1 MNSLGLSKANERR
14 SLGEQYQFELE
25 SPECFD
31 QRVCYFRIGGPSM
44 VYAKAFFDL
53 QLEFARK
60 VAVLSGLPL
69 EPVLLRYTNFY
80 IRFGLGRDFDAAHP
94 TWQAYLI
101 GLQDA
106 QDQPDWTYS
115 FYLMHSERLAGPP
128 VEATFGCFS
137 YALSRGDRIRLHFQN
152 ADTQGHS
159 SLGIACLGQRR
170 ADLTALFQHVKRTL
184 PEQVRVT
191 GVSWLYNLEAYRR
204 LFPASYVATAR
215 VINDRFQAM
224 PLWGQFLDRYGGVKE
239 MMTRPFLAR
248 LDRQTSLEGLHECF
262 PFQVLTVEAP
272 VLEFYDFYGL

>member
-1 MNSLGLSKANERR
+1 
-14 SLGEQYQFELE
+14 
-25 SPECFD
+25 
-31 QRVCYFRIGGPSM
+31 M

-69 EPVLLRYTNFY
+69 ESMLLRYTNFY

-106 QDQPDWTYS
+106 QDQPDWTYR
-115 FYLMHSERLAGPP
+115 FYLMHSETLAGPP

-137 YALSRGDRIRLHFQN
+137 YALSRESCIRLHFQN

-170 ADLTALFQHVKRTL
+170 ADLTALFAHVKRTL

-215 VINDRFQAM
+215 TINDRFQAM
-224 PLWGQFLDRYGGVKE
+224 PLWGQFLDRRGGVKE
-239 MMTRPFLAR
+239 SMARPFLAR
-248 LDRQTSLEGLHECF
+248 LDQQRRLEGLHNCF
-262 PFQVLTVEAP
+262 PLQVIAVEAP
-272 VLEFYDFYGL
+272 ASAFFDFYDL